1 MKRFGAGL
9 PIVFTGDHNCRETDA
24 PARAVRGL
32 LKDAIYVSE
41 TVPAGAWRTL
51 TLWKWR
57 ENEVTAADALKVTFE
72 ERNPKF
78 GTKEIHHYGRRIDY
92 IYVSEEVRV
101 LDYRTVDTPPPEKS
115 LYPSDHFPVVATLL
129 LP

>member
-1 MKRFGAGL
+1 MIASQGRSSVLSTAIQITEVLL
-9 PIVFTGDHNCRETDA
+9 PG
-24 PARAVRGL
+24 
-32 LKDAIYVSE
+32 K
-41 TVPAGAWRTL
+41 
-51 TLWKWR
+51 
-57 ENEVTAADALKVTFE
+57 EVTAADALKLTFE

-101 LDYRTVDTPPPEKS
+101 LDYRTVDTPRPGKS